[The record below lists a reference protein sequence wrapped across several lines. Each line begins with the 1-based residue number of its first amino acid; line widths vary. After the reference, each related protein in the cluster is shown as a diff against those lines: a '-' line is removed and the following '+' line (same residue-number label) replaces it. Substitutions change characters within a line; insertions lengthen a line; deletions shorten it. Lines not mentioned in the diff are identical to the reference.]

1 MCDRTVVSSTVVT
14 APLTEF
20 VELTRGQRSA
30 SRGAHLEGREEQCS
44 SL

>member
-1 MCDRTVVSSTVVT
+1 MGDRTVVSSTVVI

-30 SRGAHLEGREEQCS
+30 SRRAHSEGREEHCS